1 MKRDVG
7 LERLAGAV
15 DLICFRRPSPF
26 ECLATS
32 VIGPPYGPQPHGA
45 IHQAAHQPVLSHVS
59 SSHPVHPSSLLGRLN
74 LLQLLS
80 AKHQSDSVVASKRA
94 RGATRPFQSREL
106 ARRIATGKE
115 RRTTYR
121 SCAEKSSLVSS
132 SSHDSSHRCCVS
144 PPLAASVSSAS
155 QSACTTLSVILS
167 WDMGGKGWEGKK
179 GAHTLNREILKLV
192 ILLQSGGALL
202 LLGGR
207 RRHGRLVGRFGVFLL
222 LLGGCGGHGCFGCG
236 HGGGRRRRR
245 WEVVLWWGWWW

>member
-1 MKRDVG
+1 MALNPTARFTKPPTNPCSPMS
-7 LERLAGAV
+7 LH
-15 DLICFRRPSPF
+15 LIPS
-26 ECLATS
+26 
-32 VIGPPYGPQPHGA
+32 IPHRFLDA
-45 IHQAAHQPVLSHVS
+45 STFFS
-59 SSHPVHPSSLLGRLN
+59 SS
-74 LLQLLS
+74 LQS
-80 AKHQSDSVVASKRA
+80 TSQHSVVASKRA

-167 WDMGGKGWEGKK
+167 WDTGGKGWEGKK

-202 LLGGR
+202 LLGGG

-236 HGGGRRRRR
+236 HGGGRGRRR